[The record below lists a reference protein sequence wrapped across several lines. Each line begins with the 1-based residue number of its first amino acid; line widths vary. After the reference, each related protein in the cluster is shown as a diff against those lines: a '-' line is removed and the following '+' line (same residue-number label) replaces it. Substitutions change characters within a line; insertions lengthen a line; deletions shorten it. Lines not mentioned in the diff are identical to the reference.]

1 MISDWSLGS
10 DVRFIVD
17 IGVEFRGS
25 LEKNSATRVRD
36 VAKLGSALG
45 VHASTA
51 KPREACSCSELTTP
65 AVAQ

>member
-25 LEKNSATRVRD
+25 LEKIQPPVFET
-36 VAKLGSALG
+36 
-45 VHASTA
+45 
-51 KPREACSCSELTTP
+51 
-65 AVAQ
+65 